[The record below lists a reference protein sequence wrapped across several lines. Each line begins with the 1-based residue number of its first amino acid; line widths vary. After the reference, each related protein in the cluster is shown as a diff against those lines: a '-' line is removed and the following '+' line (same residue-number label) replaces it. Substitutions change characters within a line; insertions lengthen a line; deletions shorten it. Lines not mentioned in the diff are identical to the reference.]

1 MDFQER
7 LNSKQVKLKQ
17 LYHKVYGQGDSVE
30 KQFRTLI
37 ELMSNA
43 HKLRKPELV
52 LLDQH
57 NHQWYSE
64 QTMIGMTLYVDLFCQ
79 DLKKLKTKVAYFKE
93 LGIGYIHLMPLL
105 KPRENE
111 NDGGY
116 AVEDYRTVDPRLGTN
131 EDLIA
136 TVDALRKADIAVCID
151 YVINHVAKEHEWAK
165 KALQN
170 DPEYQKMFIM
180 YDTEEIPNLYN
191 QTVPEVLPDKCPGN
205 FTYYAEIKKYVF
217 TSFSNFQWDL
227 NFSNPDVFNGMS
239 DNMLYLANM
248 GINMLRLDAIPFMW
262 KEVNTSCRN
271 LKPIHNLIKMLN
283 LIKEI
288 VCPSLVL
295 LGEAIV
301 EPEQIVTYFGD
312 ETNTECEVMYNA
324 NLMVDV
330 FNSFATRD
338 VRLMLMDANR
348 FHIPRKATW
357 MNYVRCHDDIGWGFD
372 ERAITQL
379 GWDPY
384 AHKQFLINFYSGNFD
399 GSFARGELYQFNP
412 VTMDARTNGTL
423 ASLLG
428 LEKAIIESDV
438 FAQEEAIKR
447 INLAHALILA
457 YRGIPLIYS
466 GDEIATTNDRNYLLD
481 PDKMAEGR
489 WIHRPYFDWKRM
501 KKINQGETF
510 EAQTYH
516 TLQKLIAIRSKQTLL
531 NGQVSQVALDV
542 KNHSVFCILR
552 QARDQSL
559 IGLFNFSEYPQE
571 VSSLLLRQTVIGE
584 TYVDLVQGKTI
595 SLRNSQIHLHP
606 YEYLWLVHKKE
617 S

>member
-7 LNSKQVKLKQ
+7 LNAKQVKLKQ
-17 LYHKVYGQGDSVE
+17 LYHKVYGQGDAVE
-30 KQFRTLI
+30 KQFRSLV
-37 ELMSNA
+37 ELMSKANQS
-43 HKLRKPELV
+43 RKPELV

-79 DLKKLKTKVAYFKE
+79 DLKKLKTKVSYFKE
-93 LGIGYIHLMPLL
+93 LGIGYVHLMPLL

-116 AVEDYRTVDPRLGTN
+116 AVEDYRAVDPRLGTMD
-131 EDLIA
+131 DLIA
-136 TVDALRKADIAVCID
+136 AVDAFRKADIAVCID

-165 KALQN
+165 RALQN
-170 DPEYQKMFIM
+170 DPEYQKMFFM

-205 FTYYAEIKKYVF
+205 FTYYEEINKYVF
-217 TSFSNFQWDL
+217 TSFSHFQWDL

-248 GINMLRLDAIPFMW
+248 GINMIRLDAIPFMW
-262 KEVNTSCRN
+262 KEVGTSCRN
-271 LKPIHNLIKMLN
+271 LKPIHTLLKMLN

-312 ETNTECEVMYNA
+312 DMSTECEVMYNA

-338 VRLMLMDANR
+338 VRLMMMDANR
-348 FHIPRKATW
+348 FRIPRKSTW

-372 ERAITQL
+372 DVAITQL
-379 GWDPY
+379 GWQPY
-384 AHKQFLINFYSGNFD
+384 AHKQFLINFYSGAFT
-399 GSFARGELYQFNP
+399 GSFSSGELYQFNP

-428 LEKAIIESDV
+428 LEKAINDSDV

-447 INLAHALILA
+447 INLAHALILV

-466 GDEIATTNDRNYLLD
+466 GDEIATINDRDYLLD

-489 WIHRPYFDWKRM
+489 WIHRPYFDWKRL
-501 KKINQGETF
+501 KKISKGETF

-516 TLQKLIAIRSKQTLL
+516 TLQKLITIRSKQTLL

-542 KNHSVFCILR
+542 GNRSVFCVLR

-559 IGLFNFSEYPQE
+559 IGLFNFSEYPQDI
-571 VSSLLLRQTVIGE
+571 STLILRQTVIGE
-584 TYVDLVQGKTI
+584 IYKDLVQGKTV
-595 SLRNSQIHLHP
+595 SLRNPQIHLHAF
-606 YEYLWLVHKKE
+606 EFLWLVHKKE

>member
-7 LNSKQVKLKQ
+7 LNAKQVKLKQ
-17 LYHKVYGQGDSVE
+17 LYHKVYGQGDAVE
-30 KQFRTLI
+30 KQFRSLI
-37 ELMSNA
+37 ELMSKANQS
-43 HKLRKPELV
+43 RKSELV
-52 LLDQH
+52 LLDQQ
-57 NHQWYSE
+57 NHQWYSQ

-79 DLKKLKTKVAYFKE
+79 DLKKLKSKVSYFKE
-93 LGIGYIHLMPLL
+93 LGIGYVHLMPLL

-116 AVEDYRTVDPRLGTN
+116 AVEDYRAVDPRLGTMD
-131 EDLIA
+131 DLIA
-136 TVDALRKADIAVCID
+136 AVDAFRKADIAVCID

-170 DPEYQKMFIM
+170 DPEYQNMFFM
-180 YDTEEIPNLYN
+180 YDTDEIPNLYN

-205 FTYYAEIKKYVF
+205 FTYYDEINKYVF
-217 TSFSNFQWDL
+217 TSFSHFQWDL

-262 KEVNTSCRN
+262 KEVGTSCRN
-271 LKPIHNLIKMLN
+271 LKPIHTLLKMLN

-312 ETNTECEVMYNA
+312 DVSTECEVMYNA

-338 VRLMLMDANR
+338 VRLMMMDANR
-348 FHIPRKATW
+348 FRIPRKSTW

-372 ERAITQL
+372 ETAIAQM
-379 GWDPY
+379 GWQPY
-384 AHKQFLINFYSGNFD
+384 AHKQFLINFYSGAFT
-399 GSFARGELYQFNP
+399 GSFSSGELYQFNP

-428 LEKAIIESDV
+428 LEQAIKDRDV

-466 GDEIATTNDRNYLLD
+466 GDEIATINDRSYLLD

-489 WIHRPYFDWKRM
+489 WIHRPYFDWKRL
-501 KKINQGETF
+501 KNISKGETF

-516 TLQKLIAIRSKQTLL
+516 TLKKLIAIRSKQTLL

-542 KNHSVFCILR
+542 GNRSVFCILR

-571 VSSLLLRQTVIGE
+571 ISTLLIRQTVIGE
-584 TYVDLVQGKTI
+584 TYTDLVQGKTI
-595 SLRNSQIHLHP
+595 SLRNPQIHLHAF
-606 YEYLWLVHKKE
+606 EYLWLIQKKE